1 MKTKTKSA
9 AVPDERAA
17 PVFGQNVNNN
27 KQKMKTETKSTAGV
41 HERAVERVGQ
51 ISEGIGNLISGK
63 LGVIG
68 IIGLLV
74 MVGIGTVSAGDEG
87 LVAYWSFDDGTA
99 KDEAG
104 NNDGTIY
111 GAKVVDSEISG
122 KALKFDGKEDY
133 MGLPTT
139 GLFQG
144 SDPWTVEGWVKFND
158 VTKEQR
164 FFVYGNT
171 ETNQMINIEFHYGL
185 IGRITDAHYSNN
197 PNWDAAGVTT
207 IGQWYYIVA
216 TYDGIDTERVYV
228 GGNEV
233 SPAADVGVLNIQ
245 PGVAYIGR
253 HNSKLIE
260 FFDGTIDEVKIYNR
274 ALTED
279 EIKANW
285 ENLKPCTSSET
296 KPCTAQNTC
305 QGTQTCVNEKWSECT
320 TNLKKCPNST
330 CKITCVCEYEG
341 QTRSCTASNGCS
353 GSQTCTNEQ
362 WSDCET
368 NLQKCDDGSCIPE
381 SETCTCK
388 EGETRGCTAPNECYG
403 KEKCIDGKWSD
414 CTTTLKKN
422 PDGSCGEER
431 TPPPPHF
438 SSKALDADDKNPGRI
453 AVQVTNIMGNPNL
466 DMQIIMDV
474 PDNVEVSGST
484 NVLEGKSSYST
495 TIKGTGTRWI
505 EIPFTAKNPGNYR
518 ISMLIYWKWE
528 GSEEPL
534 RQVGFDHTVYV
545 DKKQGEI
552 TEEQKEPDNAGNGKQ
567 GEFPTP
573 THLLLI
579 TIVFLGLAVIIAV
592 WKKPKFIFRHKE

>member
-1 MKTKTKSA
+1 L
-9 AVPDERAA
+9 E
-17 PVFGQNVNNN
+17 
-27 KQKMKTETKSTAGV
+27 
-41 HERAVERVGQ
+41 
-51 ISEGIGNLISGK
+51 
-63 LGVIG
+63 
-68 IIGLLV
+68 
-74 MVGIGTVSAGDEG
+74 
-87 LVAYWSFDDGTA
+87 
-99 KDEAG
+99 
-104 NNDGTIY
+104 
-111 GAKVVDSEISG
+111 
-122 KALKFDGKEDY
+122 FDGKEDY
-133 MGLPTT
+133 ISIPDGVVPDTEKTISMWIYFDAYPPIGDDYLDGWTLLFWGPKIHCDPSSVILMLNST
-139 GLFQG
+139 GRIKIIAGCCGDYLNSQ
-144 SDPWTVEGWVKFND
+144 TVLTPNNWHHVVVVIDNSYAAKIYINGNPETILSSEYTCN
-158 VTKEQR
+158 QR
-164 FFVYGNT
+164 IGTGDNA
-171 ETNQMINIEFHYGL
+171 L
-185 IGRITDAHYSNN
+185 IGNMWRHGSFSDYFN
-197 PNWDAAGVTT
+197 
-207 IGQWYYIVA
+207 
-216 TYDGIDTERVYV
+216 GI
-228 GGNEV
+228 
-233 SPAADVGVLNIQ
+233 
-245 PGVAYIGR
+245 
-253 HNSKLIE
+253 
-260 FFDGTIDEVKIYNR
+260 IDEVNIYNR
-274 ALTED
+274 ALTAA

-285 ENLKPCTSSET
+285 DKLKPCTSGET

-305 QGTQTCVNEKWSECT
+305 QGTQTCINEKWSDCT
-320 TNLKKCPNST
+320 TTLKKCSDDSCKTT
-330 CKITCVCEYEG
+330 CICEYEG
-341 QTRSCTASNGCS
+341 QTRSCTASNDCLGT
-353 GSQTCTNEQ
+353 QTCSNEQ

-368 NLQKCDDGSCIPE
+368 NLQKCPDGSCISQ

-388 EGETRGCTAPNECYG
+388 EGDTRGCTAPNECYG

-414 CTTTLKKN
+414 CTTDLKKN
-422 PDGSCGEER
+422 PDGSCTAPGEEGGNIN
-431 TPPPPHF
+431 PPHF

-518 ISMLIYWKWE
+518 ISILIYWKWE
-528 GSEEPL
+528 GSPEPL